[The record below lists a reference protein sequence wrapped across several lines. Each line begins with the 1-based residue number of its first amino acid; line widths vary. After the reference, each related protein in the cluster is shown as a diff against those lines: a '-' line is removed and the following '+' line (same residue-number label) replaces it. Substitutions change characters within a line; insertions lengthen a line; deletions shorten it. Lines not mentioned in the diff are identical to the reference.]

1 MSNAA
6 TETTTKCGTV
16 LILLDFSDYTRS
28 SEDSAKLKLV
38 EKDTLKFVKSTRGQ
52 TSPASW
58 PTAPALA
65 SLCPCPAAMPC
76 CQKRSNDRQH
86 PLQPPA
92 DGLGR
97 WTGLFSK
104 TPLAPLPVTR
114 FQVRGALVPFAAL
127 SVTLFPLRGAL
138 VPFAPLSV
146 TLFPLRGALIPF
158 APLPITRFQ
167 LRRALLPFA
176 ILSVTIFPLRGALV
190 PFAPL
195 SRTIFPLRG
204 ALLPYRTLLC
214 Q

>member
-58 PTAPALA
+58 PTAAALA
-65 SLCPCPAAMPC
+65 SLCPAAMPC
-76 CQKRSNDRQH
+76 YQQRSNDRQH

-104 TPLAPLPVTR
+104 MPLAPLPMTR
-114 FQVRGALVPFAAL
+114 FQVRGALVPF
-127 SVTLFPLRGAL
+127 V
-138 VPFAPLSV
+138 PLSV
-146 TLFPLRGALIPF
+146 TLFPLRGALLPF
-158 APLPITRFQ
+158 APL
-167 LRRALLPFA
+167 
-176 ILSVTIFPLRGALV
+176 
-190 PFAPL
+190 
-195 SRTIFPLRG
+195 
-204 ALLPYRTLLC
+204 
-214 Q
+214 